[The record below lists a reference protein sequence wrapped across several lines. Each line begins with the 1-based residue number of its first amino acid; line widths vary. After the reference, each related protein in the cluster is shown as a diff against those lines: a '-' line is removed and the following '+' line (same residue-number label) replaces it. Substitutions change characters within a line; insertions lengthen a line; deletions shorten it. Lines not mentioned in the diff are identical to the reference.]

1 MILGVRKMMLAGVVG
16 TVLTLTGL
24 SALTSANAAP
34 RTAPTAL
41 AAANGAEAEPPF
53 AVEDFTY
60 PDAEGILKEKGIRL
74 HRGDGRITL
83 TDCSAP
89 HQIQVWTLQ
98 NTEGRYCF
106 STSGKTGY
114 LSLEVDRV
122 HAIRTDDRAV
132 RASLTAEGK
141 TTTVDVPKD
150 DYKPVGEG
158 DEKDPRP
165 AVLVELRVT
174 G

>member
-1 MILGVRKMMLAGVVG
+1 MKFRVRGMLLAGVVG
-16 TVLTLTGL
+16 TVAALTGT
-24 SALTSANAAP
+24 ALTTANAAP
-34 RTAPTAL
+34 LTT
-41 AAANGAEAEPPF
+41 AAAAGTTDDTETQPPY
-53 AVEDFTY
+53 AVEDFGY
-60 PDAEGILKEKGIRL
+60 PDAEGILKEKGIVLR
-74 HRGDGRITL
+74 RGDGHITL

-106 STSGKTGY
+106 RVTGKTGY
-114 LSLEVDRV
+114 LSLEVNRV

-132 RASLTAEGK
+132 RASLTTDGK

-158 DEKDPRP
+158 DQKDPRP
-165 AVLVELRVT
+165 AVLVELKVT

>member
-1 MILGVRKMMLAGVVG
+1 MMLAGVAG
-16 TVLTLTGL
+16 TVVTLTGI
-24 SALTSANAAP
+24 SALTSATAAP
-34 RTAPTAL
+34 QTAPAAL
-41 AAANGAEAEPPF
+41 SAANGAEAEPPY
-53 AVEDFTY
+53 AIEDFTY
-60 PDAEGILKEKGIRL
+60 PGAEGILKEKGIRL
-74 HRGDGRITL
+74 HRGDGHITL

-98 NTEGRYCF
+98 NNEGRYCF
-106 STSGKTGY
+106 STTGKSGY

-132 RASLTAEGK
+132 RASLTTDGK

-158 DEKDPRP
+158 DEKNPRP